1 MSLVL
6 EAGDFHCVDKEC
18 QHNWMPERISFQCSH
33 NGSAAVWND
42 IENKTTATTD
52 FLKCPLEFS
61 DVQIPCEEAK
71 SVWLYDSFEMSQ
83 TGVTEW
89 NLVCDRLWVIG
100 MVSSLYMVGLM
111 IGSFIVGYF
120 SDRWIQIIHYFLK
133 VKNCLLSRFG
143 RKPILLGL
151 MILSFLSTLGG
162 VFCQEYWSYAFT
174 RLVTGVAA
182 QV

>member
-18 QHNWMPERISFQCSH
+18 QHDWMPERTSFQCSH

-42 IENKTTATTD
+42 AENKTTGTID
-52 FLKCPLEFS
+52 FFECPLEFS
-61 DVQIPCEEAK
+61 DEQIPCEEAK

-89 NLVCDRLWVIG
+89 DLVCDKLWVIG

-120 SDRWIQIIHYFLK
+120 SDRWIHH
-133 VKNCLLSRFG
+133 LLFSDKKTYPTRFG

-162 VFCQEYWSYAFT
+162 VFCQGYLSYAFT
-174 RLVTGVAA
+174 RLVAGVAA